1 MWIRGFVVKLECSIY
16 ESFLALTVDS
26 EKQVNNVVRV
36 SFPHFL
42 SVYFHMSQNWRDK
55 VQSLLQADDKALEQW
70 LAEARQISWKNFGK
84 RIRFY
89 APSFMYYRSERFCSS
104 PSAFPSISI
113 TGSSCALKCKHCGG
127 KVLNT
132 MLPAVSPQQLIEVC
146 RGIKAKGGLGCL
158 VSGGCLPDGSVPLD
172 RFVDAI
178 AEVKKTLGL
187 TVVVHTGVIDAKL
200 AGRLADAGVDAALI
214 DILGS
219 DETIREIYQL
229 NVSVVDYD
237 RSLQALHE
245 SGIPLVPHVLV
256 GLHYGKLKGE
266 FEALE
271 MISHY
276 SPSAVII
283 IALMPIHGTKME
295 TATPP
300 KPIDI
305 ARILIASRLILP
317 KAPMVLGCMRPKG
330 KHKTETDILAVKAGV
345 NAIAFPAEQAI
356 KLAETMRIRTSFS
369 SLCCSQIFDDLKQN
383 V

>member
-1 MWIRGFVVKLECSIY
+1 MSI
-16 ESFLALTVDS
+16 S
-26 EKQVNNVVRV
+26 
-36 SFPHFL
+36 
-42 SVYFHMSQNWRDK
+42 WRSK
-55 VQSLLQADDKALEQW
+55 VQSLLQADDEALEQW
-70 LAEARQISWKNFGK
+70 LAEAREVSWRCFGR

-104 PSAFPSISI
+104 PSAFPSISV
-113 TGSSCALKCKHCGG
+113 TGSACALKCKHCGG

-132 MLPAVSPQQLIEVC
+132 MLPALSPQRLVEVC
-146 RGIKAKGGLGCL
+146 RDIKAKGGLGCL
-158 VSGGCLPDGSVPLD
+158 ISGGCLPDGSVPLD
-172 RFVDAI
+172 KFVDAI

-187 TVVVHTGVIDAKL
+187 TVVVHTGVIDAEL

-214 DILGS
+214 DIIGS

-229 NVSVVDYD
+229 NVSVADYD
-237 RSLQALHE
+237 RSLRVLHE

-271 MISHY
+271 MIAKY
-276 SPSAVII
+276 SPSAVIV
-283 IALMPIHGTKME
+283 IALMPIHGTTME

-305 ARILIASRLILP
+305 ARVLIAARMALP
-317 KAPMVLGCMRPKG
+317 KTPLVLGCMRPKG
-330 KHKTETDILAVKAGV
+330 KNKTETDTLAVKAGV

-356 KLAETMRIRTSFS
+356 KLAESMLMETSFS
-369 SLCCSQIFDDLKQN
+369 SLCCSQIFDELKHN
-383 V
+383 VWKA